1 MKVASNNTIGD
12 SSPSVEQLRVVIRQ
26 EIEAAMGHG
35 GDRLTSPQALPKP
48 YLTIKEAADMAR
60 LAPSTIRLFIRK
72 RVLKANKVG
81 SRVIIKRIDHEGFL
95 ESHPIEILSD

>member
-35 GDRLTSPQALPKP
+35 GERLTSPQALPKP

-81 SRVIIKRIDHEGFL
+81 SRVIIKRIDLEGFL

>member
-81 SRVIIKRIDHEGFL
+81 SRVIIKRIDLEGFL